1 MCVYSTHRVIEKL
14 MLFYRENEKMKK
26 YNIINYRLKASVKP
40 IDVLRELEQLL
51 KKHNA
56 TYLENLLNLEVLVI
70 EIEYGGKLHSNRRQ
84 RNAILTILKH
94 HPELNAFFE
103 DKKQDSE
110 DGFTKEVLTIRNYSE
125 QSLLS
130 CGNADFS
137 LIKQIAEKIP
147 KPYSVNRLEIIFNGI
162 GFEKTITQHCVMKPS
177 HSGFDS
183 PVGNYISYS
192 REKYGDEKH
201 SYIQFSAND
210 ESLESMRSLFFDFS
224 EAIAG
229 KYEGTEYHE

>member
-1 MCVYSTHRVIEKL
+1 MCVYSTHRVIEKV

-56 TYLENLLNLEVLVI
+56 TYLENLLNLEVLII
-70 EIEYGGKLHSNRRQ
+70 EIEYSGKLHSNRQ

-130 CGNADFS
+130 CGNADFL

>member
-56 TYLENLLNLEVLVI
+56 TYLENLLNLEVLII
-70 EIEYGGKLHSNRRQ
+70 EIEYSGKLHSNRQ

-183 PVGNYISYS
+183 PIGNYISYS

>member
-1 MCVYSTHRVIEKL
+1 MCVCNTHRVIEKL
-14 MLFYRENEKMKK
+14 MLFYRENEKMEK

-56 TYLENLLNLEVLVI
+56 TYLENLLNLEVLII
-70 EIEYGGKLHSNRRQ
+70 ETEYSGKLHSNRQ

>member
-1 MCVYSTHRVIEKL
+1 
-14 MLFYRENEKMKK
+14 MKK
-26 YNIINYRLKASVKP
+26 VLDTYSSKNDINIKQIVAYKN
-40 IDVLRELEQLL
+40 
-51 KKHNA
+51 
-56 TYLENLLNLEVLVI
+56 NLL
-70 EIEYGGKLHSNRRQ
+70 EIEEYK
-84 RNAILTILKH
+84 
-94 HPELNAFFE
+94 
-103 DKKQDSE
+103 

-201 SYIQFSAND
+201 SYIQFSANG
-210 ESLESMRSLFFDFS
+210 ESLDSMRSLFFDFS

>member
-1 MCVYSTHRVIEKL
+1 MK
-14 MLFYRENEKMKK
+14 KMKK

-56 TYLENLLNLEVLVI
+56 TYLENLLNLEVLII
-70 EIEYGGKLHSNRRQ
+70 ETEYSGKLHSNRQ

-210 ESLESMRSLFFDFS
+210 ENLESMRSLFFDFS

>member
-1 MCVYSTHRVIEKL
+1 VIEKL

-56 TYLENLLNLEVLVI
+56 TYLENLLNLEVLII
-70 EIEYGGKLHSNRRQ
+70 EIEYSGKLHSNRQ

>member
-56 TYLENLLNLEVLVI
+56 TYLENLLNLEVLI
-70 EIEYGGKLHSNRRQ
+70 IDIEYSGKLHSNRQ

-103 DKKQDSE
+103 DKKQNSE

>member
-1 MCVYSTHRVIEKL
+1 MCVYSTHRVIEEL

-56 TYLENLLNLEVLVI
+56 TYLENLLNLEVLII
-70 EIEYGGKLHSNRRQ
+70 EIEYSGKLHSNRQ

-94 HPELNAFFE
+94 HPELIAFFE

-210 ESLESMRSLFFDFS
+210 ENLESMRSLFFDFS

>member
-1 MCVYSTHRVIEKL
+1 
-14 MLFYRENEKMKK
+14 MKK

-56 TYLENLLNLEVLVI
+56 TYLENLLNLEVLII
-70 EIEYGGKLHSNRRQ
+70 EIEYSGKLHSNRQ

-192 REKYGDEKH
+192 LEK
-201 SYIQFSAND
+201 
-210 ESLESMRSLFFDFS
+210 
-224 EAIAG
+224 
-229 KYEGTEYHE
+229 

>member
-14 MLFYRENEKMKK
+14 MLYYRENEKMKK

-56 TYLENLLNLEVLVI
+56 TYLENLLNLEVLII
-70 EIEYGGKLHSNRRQ
+70 EIEYSGKLHSNRQ

>member
-1 MCVYSTHRVIEKL
+1 VIEKL
-14 MLFYRENEKMKK
+14 MLFYRENEKMEK

-56 TYLENLLNLEVLVI
+56 TYLENLLNLEVPFI
-70 EIEYGGKLHSNRRQ
+70 EIEYSGKLHSNRRQ

-162 GFEKTITQHCVMKPS
+162 GFDKTITQHCVMKPS

>member
-51 KKHNA
+51 KKYNA
-56 TYLENLLNLEVLVI
+56 TYLENLLNLEVLII
-70 EIEYGGKLHSNRRQ
+70 ETEYSGKLHSNRQ

>member
-1 MCVYSTHRVIEKL
+1 
-14 MLFYRENEKMKK
+14 MKK

-56 TYLENLLNLEVLVI
+56 TYLENLLNLEVLII
-70 EIEYGGKLHSNRRQ
+70 EFEDSGKLHSNRQ
-84 RNAILTILKH
+84 RNAILTILKQ

-103 DKKQDSE
+103 YKKQDSE
-110 DGFTKEVLTIRNYSE
+110 DGFTNEVLTIRNYSE

-162 GFEKTITQHCVMKPS
+162 GFEKAITQRCVMKPS

-229 KYEGTEYHE
+229 KYEGTECHE

>member
-56 TYLENLLNLEVLVI
+56 TYLENLLNLEVLII
-70 EIEYGGKLHSNRRQ
+70 EIEYSGKLHSNRQ
-84 RNAILTILKH
+84 RNAILTILKR

>member
-1 MCVYSTHRVIEKL
+1 
-14 MLFYRENEKMKK
+14 MKK
-26 YNIINYRLKASVKP
+26 YNIINYRLKASIKP
-40 IDVLRELEQLL
+40 IYVLRELEQLL

-56 TYLENLLNLEVLVI
+56 TYLETLLNLEVLII
-70 EIEYGGKLHSNRRQ
+70 EIEYSGKLHSNRQ

>member
-56 TYLENLLNLEVLVI
+56 TYLENLLNLEVLII
-70 EIEYGGKLHSNRRQ
+70 EIEYSGKLHSNRQ

-103 DKKQDSE
+103 YKKQDSE

>member
-1 MCVYSTHRVIEKL
+1 MCVYSPHWVIEKL

-51 KKHNA
+51 KKYNA
-56 TYLENLLNLEVLVI
+56 TYLENLLNLEVLII
-70 EIEYGGKLHSNRRQ
+70 EIEYSGKLHSNRRQ

-147 KPYSVNRLEIIFNGI
+147 KPYSVNLLKIIFNGI

>member
-14 MLFYRENEKMKK
+14 MLFYRKNKKMKK

-56 TYLENLLNLEVLVI
+56 TYLENLLNLEVLII
-70 EIEYGGKLHSNRRQ
+70 EIEYSGKLHSNRQ

>member
-1 MCVYSTHRVIEKL
+1 MCVYSTHRVIEKS

-56 TYLENLLNLEVLVI
+56 TYLENLLNLEVLII
-70 EIEYGGKLHSNRRQ
+70 EIEYSGKLHSNRQ

>member
-1 MCVYSTHRVIEKL
+1 MCVYSTLRVIEKL

-56 TYLENLLNLEVLVI
+56 TYLENLLNLEVLII
-70 EIEYGGKLHSNRRQ
+70 EIEYSGKLHSNRQ

>member
-56 TYLENLLNLEVLVI
+56 TYLENLLNLEVLII
-70 EIEYGGKLHSNRRQ
+70 EIEYSGKLHSNRQ

>member
-1 MCVYSTHRVIEKL
+1 VIEKL

-56 TYLENLLNLEVLVI
+56 TYLENLLNLEVLII
-70 EIEYGGKLHSNRRQ
+70 EIEYSGKLHSNRQ

-224 EAIAG
+224 ETIAG

>member
-56 TYLENLLNLEVLVI
+56 TYLENLLNLEVLII
-70 EIEYGGKLHSNRRQ
+70 EIEYSGKLHSNRQ

-162 GFEKTITQHCVMKPS
+162 SFEKTITQHCVMKPS

>member
-1 MCVYSTHRVIEKL
+1 MCVYSPHWVIEKL
-14 MLFYRENEKMKK
+14 MLFYRENEKMEK
-26 YNIINYRLKASVKP
+26 YNIILYRLKASVKP

-56 TYLENLLNLEVLVI
+56 TYLENLLNLEVLII
-70 EIEYGGKLHSNRRQ
+70 EIEYSGKLHSNRQ

-110 DGFTKEVLTIRNYSE
+110 VGFTKEVLTIRNYSE

>member
-1 MCVYSTHRVIEKL
+1 
-14 MLFYRENEKMKK
+14 MKK

-56 TYLENLLNLEVLVI
+56 TYLENLLNLEVLII
-70 EIEYGGKLHSNRRQ
+70 ETEYSGKLHSNRQ

-103 DKKQDSE
+103 EKKQDSE

-210 ESLESMRSLFFDFS
+210 ESLESMRSLFLDFS

>member
-26 YNIINYRLKASVKP
+26 YNIINYRLKSSVKP

-56 TYLENLLNLEVLVI
+56 TYLENLLNLEVLII
-70 EIEYGGKLHSNRRQ
+70 EIEYSGKLHSNRQ

-94 HPELNAFFE
+94 HPELNEFFE

>member
-1 MCVYSTHRVIEKL
+1 
-14 MLFYRENEKMKK
+14 MKK

-56 TYLENLLNLEVLVI
+56 TYLENLLNLEVLII
-70 EIEYGGKLHSNRRQ
+70 EIEYSGKLHSNRQ

-210 ESLESMRSLFFDFS
+210 ESLESMRRLFFDFS

>member
-14 MLFYRENEKMKK
+14 MLFYRENQKMKK

-40 IDVLRELEQLL
+40 INVLRELEQLL

-56 TYLENLLNLEVLVI
+56 TYLENLLNLEVLII
-70 EIEYGGKLHSNRRQ
+70 EIEYSGKLHSNRQ

>member
-1 MCVYSTHRVIEKL
+1 MCVCNTHRVIEKL
-14 MLFYRENEKMKK
+14 MLFYRENKKMKK

-56 TYLENLLNLEVLVI
+56 TYLENLLNLEVLII
-70 EIEYGGKLHSNRRQ
+70 EIEYSGKLHSNRQ

>member
-26 YNIINYRLKASVKP
+26 YNIISYRLKASVKP

-56 TYLENLLNLEVLVI
+56 TYLENLLNLEVLII
-70 EIEYGGKLHSNRRQ
+70 EIEYSGKLHSNRQ

-110 DGFTKEVLTIRNYSE
+110 DGFTKEVLTIRNYPE

-229 KYEGTEYHE
+229 KYECTEYHE

>member
-1 MCVYSTHRVIEKL
+1 MCVYSTHRVIDKL
-14 MLFYRENEKMKK
+14 MLFYRENEKMTK

-56 TYLENLLNLEVLVI
+56 TYLENLLNLEVLII
-70 EIEYGGKLHSNRRQ
+70 EIEYSGKLHSNRQ

-103 DKKQDSE
+103 YKKQDSE

-125 QSLLS
+125 QTLLS

-147 KPYSVNRLEIIFNGI
+147 KPYSVNRFEIIFNGI

>member
-1 MCVYSTHRVIEKL
+1 
-14 MLFYRENEKMKK
+14 MKK

-51 KKHNA
+51 KKYNA
-56 TYLENLLNLEVLVI
+56 TYLENLLNLEVLII
-70 EIEYGGKLHSNRRQ
+70 EIEYSGKLHSNRQ

>member
-56 TYLENLLNLEVLVI
+56 TYLENLLNLEVLII
-70 EIEYGGKLHSNRRQ
+70 EIEYSGKLHSNRQ

-224 EAIAG
+224 EAISG

>member
-1 MCVYSTHRVIEKL
+1 MCVYSPHRVIEKL

-56 TYLENLLNLEVLVI
+56 TYLENLLNLEVLFI
-70 EIEYGGKLHSNRRQ
+70 EIEYSGKLHSNRQ

-110 DGFTKEVLTIRNYSE
+110 DYLFV
-125 QSLLS
+125 
-130 CGNADFS
+130 
-137 LIKQIAEKIP
+137 
-147 KPYSVNRLEIIFNGI
+147 
-162 GFEKTITQHCVMKPS
+162 FEKS
-177 HSGFDS
+177 LG
-183 PVGNYISYS
+183 IS
-192 REKYGDEKH
+192 K
-201 SYIQFSAND
+201 
-210 ESLESMRSLFFDFS
+210 
-224 EAIAG
+224 
-229 KYEGTEYHE
+229 EGTDKLILCSAQYGIISSVSSFNSR

>member
-1 MCVYSTHRVIEKL
+1 
-14 MLFYRENEKMKK
+14 MKK

-56 TYLENLLNLEVLVI
+56 TYLENLLNLEVLII
-70 EIEYGGKLHSNRRQ
+70 EIEYSGKLHSNRQ

-94 HPELNAFFE
+94 YPELNAFFE

-162 GFEKTITQHCVMKPS
+162 GFEKTITQHCIMKPS
-177 HSGFDS
+177 HSGFGS

-210 ESLESMRSLFFDFS
+210 ESLESLRSLFFDFS

>member
-56 TYLENLLNLEVLVI
+56 TYLENLLNLEVLII
-70 EIEYGGKLHSNRRQ
+70 EIEYSGKLHSNRQ

-103 DKKQDSE
+103 DKKQNSE

>member
-1 MCVYSTHRVIEKL
+1 
-14 MLFYRENEKMKK
+14 MKK

-56 TYLENLLNLEVLVI
+56 TYLENLLNLEVLII
-70 EIEYGGKLHSNRRQ
+70 EIEYSGKLHSNRQ

-94 HPELNAFFE
+94 HPELNTFFE
-103 DKKQDSE
+103 YKKQDSE

>member
-1 MCVYSTHRVIEKL
+1 
-14 MLFYRENEKMKK
+14 MKK

-56 TYLENLLNLEVLVI
+56 TYLENLLNLEVLII
-70 EIEYGGKLHSNRRQ
+70 EIEYSGKLHSNRQ

-94 HPELNAFFE
+94 HPELNVFFE

-162 GFEKTITQHCVMKPS
+162 GFEKTITQHSVMKPS

>member
-1 MCVYSTHRVIEKL
+1 MCVYSPHRVIEKL

-26 YNIINYRLKASVKP
+26 YNIIHYRLKASVKP

-56 TYLENLLNLEVLVI
+56 TYLENLLNLEVLII
-70 EIEYGGKLHSNRRQ
+70 EIEYSGKLHSNRQ